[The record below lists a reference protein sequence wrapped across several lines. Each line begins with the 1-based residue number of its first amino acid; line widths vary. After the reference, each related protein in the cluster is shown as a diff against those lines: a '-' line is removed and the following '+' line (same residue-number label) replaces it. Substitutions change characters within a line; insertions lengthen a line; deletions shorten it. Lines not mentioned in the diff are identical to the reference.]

1 MIQFILINNSDIGT
15 NTGFQVVDTDI
26 FWERRKADG
35 TIEGQCHILKMP
47 AAPLKPQ
54 EFPAETR
61 SKLEA
66 VLKCIYAYFKESSSE
81 GMAWKYFDSH
91 FLPQNDSAAQYWIEK
106 KFQVPLSFIFSGT
119 AIVNSAAI
127 LSNKRTREKVPF
139 LKAVSTASV
148 KTSKYPRLAPF
159 VYVHSG
165 LPVFPNNYSS
175 KREYSTT
182 PGDLLLDRD
191 FDSMT
196 NKALIELIQTIN
208 TTYNTTVSVYG
219 KKQIL
224 VDKIKREIAR
234 LRSLADILPPRGTAG
249 SGGGI
254 ISSGSSSSSCSS
266 SSSSSDDIPRGTAGT
281 GSSSSSSSGSS
292 SSTVVL

>member
-1 MIQFILINNSDIGT
+1 M
-15 NTGFQVVDTDI
+15 
-26 FWERRKADG
+26 
-35 TIEGQCHILKMP
+35 
-47 AAPLKPQ
+47 
-54 EFPAETR
+54 
-61 SKLEA
+61 
-66 VLKCIYAYFKESSSE
+66 
-81 GMAWKYFDSH
+81 
-91 FLPQNDSAAQYWIEK
+91 
-106 KFQVPLSFIFSGT
+106 
-119 AIVNSAAI
+119 
-127 LSNKRTREKVPF
+127 
-139 LKAVSTASV
+139 

-196 NKALIELIQTIN
+196 NKALVELIQAIN

-234 LRSLADILPPRGTAG
+234 LRSLADIPRGTAG

-254 ISSGSSSSSCSS
+254 SSSGSSSSSS
-266 SSSSSDDIPRGTAGT
+266 
-281 GSSSSSSSGSS
+281 
-292 SSTVVL
+292 